1 MTGVSRAVR
10 PHALTLLAAAALVAG
25 ALTASVTE
33 PASATASGRPSVGEC
48 HDLTVAQVNAPSDSR
63 PPVDC
68 AQSHTTRTIRVA
80 QLPSGTSWNDGA
92 DQISRTV
99 ERTCLPA
106 RDEALGRTDKVRDRS
121 AYTFVWFVPTRA
133 EREAGARWFRCD
145 LALNGGS
152 RMLPLPT
159 DETPALGGLP
169 LPDSVARCLHPDTLI
184 TTTCA
189 RTHTWRSTGSF
200 TLRLADHPSEKRV
213 RTAALKRCPALVTT
227 GRYRWTYRGE
237 VGWKLGDHVV
247 VCYSKT
253 RS

>member
-1 MTGVSRAVR
+1 MTGVPR
-10 PHALTLLAAAALVAG
+10 PLRPSVLSLLAAAALVAG
-25 ALTASVTE
+25 TLTASVAA
-33 PASATASGRPSVGEC
+33 PASAAIGKPAVGEC
-48 HDLTVAQVNAPSDSR
+48 HDLTTAQVNAPTDSQA
-63 PPVDC
+63 PVDC
-68 AQSHTTRTIRVA
+68 SQSHTTRTIRVA

-99 ERTCLPA
+99 DRKCLPA
-106 RDEALGRTDKVRDRS
+106 RDEALGRTAKVRDRS
-121 AYTFVWFVPTRA
+121 AYTYVWFIPTRA

-145 LALNGGS
+145 LALIGGS

-169 LPDSVARCLHPDTLI
+169 LPDSVAKCLHPDTLI
-184 TTTCA
+184 TTTCE

-200 TLRLADHPSEKRV
+200 TLRLVDYPTDKRF

-227 GRYRWTYRGE
+227 GRYRWTFRGE
-237 VGWKLGDHVV
+237 MGWKLGDHTV